1 MRLIAVKIDCTKID
15 KSKLFLG
22 KNGAKYLDC
31 LLQEVEND
39 TYGNDFRV
47 VQAVSKEERLAGTRG
62 AILGNGKYLGQAGA
76 PKQEAKVAGGLS
88 VAKTIEDDGSSVPF

>member
-31 LLQEVEND
+31 LLQETEND

-47 VQAVSKEERLAGTRG
+47 VQAVSKEERLAGNRG
-62 AILGNGKYLGQAGA
+62 AILGNAKYLGAKTSAA
-76 PKQEAKVAGGLS
+76 PVAKVAGGLS
-88 VAKTIEDDGSSVPF
+88 VADTIDDSDKIPF

>member
-15 KSKLFLG
+15 KTKLFLG

-62 AILGNGKYLGQAGA
+62 VILGNAKYLGAKTASA
-76 PKQEAKVAGGLS
+76 PASKVAGGLS
-88 VAKTIEDDGSSVPF
+88 VDQTIKDDDVPW

>member
-15 KSKLFLG
+15 KSKLFQG

-39 TYGNDFRV
+39 KFGNDFRV
-47 VQAVSKEERLAGTRG
+47 VQAVSKEERMAGTRG
-62 AILGNGKYLGQAGA
+62 AILGNGKYLGAKTAAA
-76 PKQEAKVAGGLS
+76 PVAKVAGGMS
-88 VAKTIEDDGSSVPF
+88 VDQTIKDDDVPW